1 MLEFSDSTSWEEIKG
16 ALQDFVMDN
25 YFSQEFGRA
34 VGEGYPYND
43 EVFDE
48 EGCFI
53 GQIDWLLFEQVRKF
67 AEKYDHSLRE
77 TSSLPSIHNK
87 TPVGGRH
94 GRCWGLW
101 AEEGEGEKDSFNPE
115 LRRGARGHRKASG
128 GREDE
133 GEGGAAR
140 WP

>member
-1 MLEFSDSTSWEEIKG
+1 MVKENTKDVESMMEGVFEFSDSTSWEEIKG

-53 GQIDWLLFEQVRKF
+53 GQIDWLLMPTDVRMRLL
-67 AEKYDHSLRE
+67 EERG
-77 TSSLPSIHNK
+77 K
-87 TPVGGRH
+87 TP
-94 GRCWGLW
+94 
-101 AEEGEGEKDSFNPE
+101 
-115 LRRGARGHRKASG
+115 
-128 GREDE
+128 
-133 GEGGAAR
+133 
-140 WP
+140 